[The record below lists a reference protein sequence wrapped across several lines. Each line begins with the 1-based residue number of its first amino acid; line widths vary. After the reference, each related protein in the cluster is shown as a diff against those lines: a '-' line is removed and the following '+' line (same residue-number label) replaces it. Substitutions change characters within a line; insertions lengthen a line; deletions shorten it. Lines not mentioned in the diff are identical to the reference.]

1 MKDFIKK
8 IRFFF
13 EFTLIK
19 ILFIFLYLLPV
30 NITSA
35 FGSGLL
41 RFLGRFSKSHYTAI
55 QNCKYVFPN
64 LNDKEIKKIIL
75 NSWENLGK
83 TIIELG
89 ILKKIIKKNNYIKIE
104 GLSNINKI
112 IQNKTPSIFFSIHQS
127 NWEICV
133 PSLDKMGINVG
144 AIYRHINNH
153 FIDNFVLEKR
163 TSSLQTRNSFYTPKG
178 KQSAKEI
185 LKAVKSNNSI
195 FLLIDQKDSAGEDI
209 MLFNKPAKTQT
220 GFIKIA
226 RKFKMP
232 LIPIEN
238 KRLKNGKFVITFHKP
253 IFHNNHRI
261 PDNEIM
267 LKIHSIIEKW
277 IINNPSQWFWQ
288 HNRFN

>member
-1 MKDFIKK
+1 MKGFIKK

-19 ILFIFLYLLPV
+19 IIFIFLYLLPV

-35 FGSGLL
+35 FGSRLL
-41 RFLGRFSKSHYTAI
+41 IIFVRFSKSHYTAI
-55 QNCKYVFPN
+55 QNCKHVFPN
-64 LNDKEIKKIIL
+64 LNDKEIKKIIF
-75 NSWENLGK
+75 NSWSNLGK
-83 TIIELG
+83 TIFELG

-104 GLSNINKI
+104 GLGNINKI
-112 IQNKTPSIFFSIHQS
+112 IRNKTPSIFFSIHQS

-153 FIDNFVLEKR
+153 FIDNFVFEKR
-163 TSSLQTRNSFYTPKG
+163 TSSLQTKNSFYTPKG

-185 LKAVKSNNSI
+185 LEAVKNNNSI
-195 FLLIDQKDSAGEDI
+195 FLLIDQKDSAGEDVI
-209 MLFNKPAKTQT
+209 LFNKPAKTQT

-226 RKFKMP
+226 RKFNMP

-238 KRLKNGKFVITFHKP
+238 KRLKSGKYIITFHEP
-253 IFHNNHRI
+253 ILHNNAKLS
-261 PDNEIM
+261 DNEIM

-277 IINNPSQWFWQ
+277 IINNPTQWFWQ